1 MKKIISLLVASIMII
16 SLAACAPNDEEVP
29 EEPTTEP
36 IEDNASNEEDQEDT
50 QDEED
55 QEDEIVDEDEKDE
68 VEEDEVEE
76 DQDEEDQ
83 DEEQVETNEKDVNLY
98 FTNPDYVETGNE
110 DLEKVKPENRTI
122 DYEDTI
128 LEEAVVKELLKG
140 PEDESLDN
148 GIPSSITLIDVE
160 LIDGTAYVNFEGEGM
175 SGSSLQ
181 EILTLHQ
188 ILESL
193 LNLDSVDA
201 VQFLIDGE
209 IAESLMG
216 HIVTEEPF
224 TELP

>member
-1 MKKIISLLVASIMII
+1 MKKIISLLVASIMIV

-29 EEPTTEP
+29 EEPTTQP
-36 IEDNASNEEDQEDT
+36 IEDNAS
-50 QDEED
+50 
-55 QEDEIVDEDEKDE
+55 
-68 VEEDEVEE
+68 
-76 DQDEEDQ
+76 DEEDQ
-83 DEEQVETNEKDVNLY
+83 DDIQDEEDEKVDENENDEKDKDEEDKVEATEEDVDLY
-98 FTNPDYVETGNE
+98 FTNPEYVETGDE
-110 DLEKVKPENRTI
+110 SLDKVKPENRTI

-128 LEEAVVKELLKG
+128 LEEAVIKELLKG
-140 PEDESLDN
+140 PEDESLDSA
-148 GIPSSITLIDVE
+148 IPSSITLIDVE

-181 EILTLHQ
+181 EILTLNQ
-188 ILESL
+188 ILASL

>member
-55 QEDEIVDEDEKDE
+55 QEDEIVDEDEEDQEDE
-68 VEEDEVEE
+68 IVEVEE
-76 DQDEEDQ
+76 DQDG
-83 DEEQVETNEKDVNLY
+83 EQVETNEKDVNLY

-160 LIDGTAYVNFEGEGM
+160 LIDGTAYVNFEEEGM

>member
-1 MKKIISLLVASIMII
+1 MKKIISLLVASIMIV
-16 SLAACAPNDEEVP
+16 SLAACAPNNEEVP
-29 EEPTTEP
+29 EEPTTQS
-36 IEDNASNEEDQEDT
+36 IEDNSSDEEDQEDT
-50 QDEED
+50 ED

-68 VEEDEVEE
+68 VEED
-76 DQDEEDQ
+76 Q
-83 DEEQVETNEKDVNLY
+83 DEEQVETNEKDVDLY
-98 FTNPDYVETGNE
+98 FTNPEYVETGDE

-122 DYEDTI
+122 EYEDTI
-128 LEEAVVKELLKG
+128 LEEAVVEELLKG

-160 LIDGTAYVNFEGEGM
+160 LIDGTAYVNFEEEGM

-188 ILESL
+188 ILASL

-216 HIVTEEPF
+216 HILTEEPF